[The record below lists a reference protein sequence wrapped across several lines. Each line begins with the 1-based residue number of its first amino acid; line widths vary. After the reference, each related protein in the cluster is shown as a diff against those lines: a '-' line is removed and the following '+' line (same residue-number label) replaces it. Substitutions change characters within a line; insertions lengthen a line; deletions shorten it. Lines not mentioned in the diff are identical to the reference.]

1 MESVPSYL
9 SYLRIDVNT
18 VVSKLGLS
26 LDLQFTTVT
35 TVGADLIIL
44 GSTGYY
50 NYSYSENQKCFLT
63 VNTHFIRN

>member
-18 VVSKLGLS
+18 VVPKLGLS
-26 LDLQFTTVT
+26 LGLQFTTVT
-35 TVGADLIIL
+35 TVVADLRKSIIF

-50 NYSYSENQKCFLT
+50 IAIQR
-63 VNTHFIRN
+63 IRNE